1 MAETMTAWVVRHPG
15 PMDTRPLQRVRL
27 PVPEP
32 GPGEVLVRVEV
43 CAVCRTD
50 LHLAEGDLPP
60 RRPGTVP
67 GHEVVGRVA
76 ARGLDANRLE
86 VGTRVGVPWLHFTCG
101 ECRYCLRGAEN
112 LCPNSKYTGWDVN
125 GGYAEYTTALEDYV
139 YELPED
145 RPAEQLAPLLCA
157 GIIGY
162 RALVHAELPTRGRLG
177 IYGFGASA
185 HLIAQ
190 VAITQGA
197 SVHVLTRSEKAR
209 ELALDLG
216 AASAAGAYDAPP
228 EPLDAAILFAPVGDL
243 VPVALDA
250 LDRGGTLAVA
260 GIHLTDVPELNYHRH
275 LFYERTLRSVTA
287 NTRNDGR
294 TFLSIATLHP
304 LEVTTTPYP
313 FDQADMALA
322 DLAADRVT
330 GAAVLHIGG

>member
-15 PMDTRPLQRVRL
+15 PMDTRPLQRVRM

-60 RRPGTVP
+60 KHPGTVP

-76 ARGLDANRLE
+76 ARGIDANRLE
-86 VGTRVGVPWLHFTCG
+86 VGTRVGVAWLHFTCG

-112 LCPNSKYTGWDVN
+112 LCPNAEYTGWDVN

-162 RALVHAELPTRGRLG
+162 RALARAELPTRGRLG

-197 SVHVLTRSEKAR
+197 TVHVLTRSEKAQ

-216 AASAAGAYDAPP
+216 AASAAGSHDAPP

-243 VPVALDA
+243 VPVALGA

-260 GIHLTDVPELNYHRH
+260 GIHLTDIPELNYEGH

-313 FDQADMALA
+313 FDQADQALA